1 MFLFLCLILLAGCG
15 KKEEAAEESSN
26 EVYIAEY
33 QISIWGTADRICQC
47 LTKMEGFSLLDA
59 ERGRM
64 ISCFFLRQGRGNRW
78 KLT

>member
-33 QISIWGTADRICQC
+33 QIFHMGDSRPYLSVFDE
-47 LTKMEGFSLLDA
+47 MEGFSLLDA